1 MSDRPEVSRSRPRSP
16 GPLVSKERYLVRRVV
31 ALVFASV
38 LIVAAVKGI
47 GLLFGGGGTD
57 DTLDAAEATVAAI
70 SDETTAVPTGTP
82 VAIGADAVGP
92 TATTASVASASAAPA
107 TEPPPPTTSAPTTAA
122 APSATTPAK
131 VLVVGDSDAGT
142 FGPYL
147 NTLLDETGIV
157 ETTVDYKVS
166 SGLARPD
173 FFDWPAHLAETLPAT
188 EPDIVVVTFGGN
200 DGQGLALVD
209 GTFPPEWG
217 DPLVNEAEWSEEYE
231 RRAGEVMDLL
241 LDGDRAVIWVGIPND
256 DSADVTARMSVQDI
270 AAKAAAADRP
280 DIVFVDTWDLFS
292 GRTGNWAE
300 YVVDPRDGQGKDV
313 RADDGFHLNENGAEI
328 LALDIADVVRAELAA
343 RGADL

>member
-1 MSDRPEVSRSRPRSP
+1 
-16 GPLVSKERYLVRRVV
+16 VRRVV
-31 ALVFASV
+31 ALVVVSV
-38 LIVAAVKGI
+38 LIVAAVKGV
-47 GLLFGGGGTD
+47 GLLFGGGGGD
-57 DTLDAAEATVAAI
+57 DTLDAANATVA
-70 SDETTAVPTGTP
+70 TTDRTAAAPVSSGPP
-82 VAIGADAVGP
+82 VAIGSDASD
-92 TATTASVASASAAPA
+92 ATTTAAIAVTAVAAPV
-107 TEPPPPTTSAPTTAA
+107 TEPAPPTTGAPTTAA
-122 APSATTPAK
+122 APSATTPVK
-131 VLVVGDSDAGT
+131 VLVVGDSGAGT
-142 FGPYL
+142 FAPYL

-173 FFDWPAHLAETLPAT
+173 FFDWPAHLAETLPAA

-200 DGQGLALVD
+200 DGQGLALLD
-209 GTFPPEWG
+209 GSFPGEWN
-217 DPLVNEAEWSEEYE
+217 DPVSDEAAWSEEYE

-256 DSADVTARMSVQDI
+256 DSADVTARMSVQDT
-270 AAKAAAADRP
+270 AAKAAAAERP
-280 DIVFVDTWDLFS
+280 DVVFVNTWDLFS

-328 LALDIADVVRAELAA
+328 LALDIADVVRAELRS